1 MRERF
6 AVNDAGAFRA
16 YFSDSNFNQ
25 PIHLGPSLRANG
37 SRECAPDDRLRE
49 AIHASQRRPRERGD
63 PYAVPSMFR
72 VVSMALLDRR
82 APATTAGGYGSPRS
96 RGRRAD
102 IFQTAAPISDTAS
115 PSRGAMRPSGARTLS
130 LEKQRAQGSRG
141 PAAPAASRAMC
152 RKHTSVV
159 PTAAPGHPAFPAQ
172 WF

>member
-72 VVSMALLDRR
+72 VASMALLDRR
-82 APATTAGGYGSPRS
+82 ALATTAGGYGSPHSRRVIRGKLCIAEADLVGGSSVAGGGRGDPGRS
-96 RGRRAD
+96 IDIGDRR
-102 IFQTAAPISDTAS
+102 S
-115 PSRGAMRPSGARTLS
+115 
-130 LEKQRAQGSRG
+130 
-141 PAAPAASRAMC
+141 
-152 RKHTSVV
+152 H
-159 PTAAPGHPAFPAQ
+159 
-172 WF
+172 